1 MANLRARATAP
12 RKAATE
18 RIMLGWISSGQP
30 SAHTM
35 RTLIAMA
42 IWDGMFGGKHLHH
55 QKPQTAIIGGTL
67 ITNSRNTL
75 VRQFLDMDDGPEWLL
90 MVDDDQCYPEHMLDG
105 LMACV
110 DQVQRQTGQMCLT
123 MSVPVWRFEGRAID
137 NVRVISNVFQLNDNE
152 GPNVPL
158 EVPMEEL
165 PEHTVIQVPAIG
177 AGCLMVHR
185 EALQRVRDIAAEQG
199 IGEDN
204 CWFCQPPGVTLGED
218 VWFCRML
225 AACSIPLYVT
235 TTLGVLEHVKEI
247 RLDRAMPAGTV
258 TI

>member
-12 RKAATE
+12 RKAAVE

-75 VRQFLDMDDGPEWLL
+75 VRQFLEMEDGPEWLL
-90 MVDDDQCYPEHMLDG
+90 MVDDDQCYPEHILDG

-123 MSVPVWRFEGRAID
+123 MSVPVWRFEGRRNED
-137 NVRVISNVFQLNDNE
+137 VRVVPNVFELAEE
-152 GPNVPL
+152 GPAI
-158 EVPMEEL
+158 ERPMEEL
-165 PEHTVIQVPAIG
+165 PEHSVIQVAAIG

-185 EALQRVRDIAAEQG
+185 EALQRVREIAAEQG

-218 VWFCRML
+218 IWFCRLL
-225 AACSIPLYVT
+225 AASGIPLYVT